1 MKKNRITL
9 VVLFSGLLLAS
20 CANIL
25 RGVVTPNQCKECAV
39 ISQTTGDTIQKFQG
53 CGSSNVRIYEEAA
66 VFAYE
71 QGCDVTVSCRTWK
84 VEDSE

>member
-1 MKKNRITL
+1 MKKNRII

-20 CANIL
+20 CANLL
-25 RGVVTPNQCKECAV
+25 RGAVTPNQCKECAV
-39 ISQTTGDTIQKFQG
+39 ISIGTGDTIKKFEG

-71 QGCDVTVSCRTWK
+71 HGCDAKVSCRTWK
-84 VEDSE
+84 LKTPE

>member
-1 MKKNRITL
+1 MKNNRIL
-9 VVLFSGLLLAS
+9 IALFAGLLLTS
-20 CANIL
+20 CANL
-25 RGVVTPNQCKECAV
+25 ARGLVTPNQCKECAV
-39 ISQTTGDTIQKFQG
+39 INTITGDTIQTFQG

-84 VEDSE
+84 LDESE